1 MAADSI
7 RAVSNLPSLDWD
19 THGCGRL
26 RVVIASIRETAVAIA
41 TCLLIASLEWGSACA
56 ASAIRNEP
64 GDPYNRPV
72 RLPRPHMI
80 CVIGVTNPPQRICPA
95 RLAPPLS
102 LCECFGA
109 DVVGQRYFVRELRR
123 LPTVFSFDG
132 YAW

>member
-1 MAADSI
+1 MVLI
-7 RAVSNLPSLDWD
+7 RVA
-19 THGCGRL
+19 
-26 RVVIASIRETAVAIA
+26 AVAIV
-41 TCLLIASLEWGSACA
+41 ASLLVLSLGCGSASA
-56 ASAIRNEP
+56 SSAIRNEP

-72 RLPRPHMI
+72 RLPRSHMI
-80 CVIGVTNPPQRICPA
+80 CVIGVTNQPQRICPA

-109 DVVGQRYFVRELRR
+109 DVAGQRYFIREPRS